1 MKSRIVSIATL
12 MAAAGL
18 AQAQTS
24 VTVYGAVDSGL
35 FHQNTSAATLSGKA
49 ADTGSV
55 TRLKDGGIYTSSWG
69 LRGSED
75 LGDGYK
81 ANFRLQ
87 GVFDSSTGKLGLTDT
102 TGVAGVFNQFTTIG
116 ISGRF
121 GSVNAGRQIVPMI
134 YAMAETDVRSAQY
147 FGSILTAWIG
157 INTAAGWAGT
167 NTNAPIGAL
176 YDSNALVYQSPVI
189 NGFEAAL
196 ELALGSGNGGG
207 IRAGSRES
215 AVLKYT
221 NGGLK
226 LSAVYYNGRDTN
238 PAPAAAPGAA
248 AVAVAVPT
256 GVNNNRFMYLGGLY
270 NINDFQVSASVGNG
284 RNPSDRG
291 LANID
296 LYSVG
301 FGYKYSPLLKLSSG
315 IYYLKDKN
323 SSANRSTEY
332 AVGLEYSLSRRTML
346 YAQLAYVNNKGT
358 MNQMLE
364 YGAPTA
370 PGKATTGEMIGIRH
384 TF

>member
-1 MKSRIVSIATL
+1 MKLRIASIAIL
-12 MAAAGL
+12 MASATL
-18 AQAQTS
+18 TPAQAQTS
-24 VTVYGAVDSGL
+24 VTVYGSLDSGL

-49 ADTGSV
+49 ADTGSI
-55 TRLKDGGIYTSSWG
+55 TKLKDGGIYTSSWG
-69 LRGSED
+69 IRGSED
-75 LGDGYK
+75 LGGGYK
-81 ANFRLQ
+81 SNFKLQ

-116 ISGRF
+116 ISGPF
-121 GSVNAGRQIVPMI
+121 GSVVAGRQIVPMI

-157 INTAAGWAGT
+157 MNTAAGWSGA

-176 YDSNALVYQSPVI
+176 YDSNALVYQSPVFY
-189 NGFEAAL
+189 GFEAAL
-196 ELALGSGNGGG
+196 ELALGNGNGG

-215 AVLKYT
+215 AVLKYS

-226 LSAVYYNGRDTN
+226 LAAAYYNGRDTN
-238 PAPAAAPGAA
+238 PSPTT
-248 AVAVAVPT
+248 VPS

-270 NINDFQVSASVGNG
+270 NINNFQVSASVGNG
-284 RNPSDRG
+284 KNP
-291 LANID
+291 ANHGQADID

-301 FGYKYSPLLKLSSG
+301 FGYRYSPLLKFSSG
-315 IYYLKDKN
+315 IYHLKDKN

-332 AVGLEYSLSRRTML
+332 ALGLEYSLSRRTML
-346 YAQLAYVNNKGT
+346 YAQLAYVNNKGS
-358 MNQMLE
+358 MNQMIE

-370 PGKATTGEMIGIRH
+370 PGRGTTGEMIGIRH

>member
-1 MKSRIVSIATL
+1 MIARIISIATL
-12 MAAAGL
+12 MAAAGI
-18 AQAQTS
+18 AQAQSSATI
-24 VTVYGAVDSGL
+24 YGTVDSGL
-35 FHQNTSAATLSGKA
+35 FHQNTSAANLSGKA
-49 ADTGSV
+49 ADTGSI
-55 TRLKDGGIYTSSWG
+55 TRLKDGGIYTSLWG
-69 LRGSED
+69 IRGSDD
-75 LGDGYK
+75 LGSGYK
-81 ANFRLQ
+81 ANFKLQ

-102 TGVAGVFNQFTTIG
+102 TGVTGVFNQFSTIG
-116 ISGRF
+116 ISGPF
-121 GSVNAGRQIVPMI
+121 GNFVAGRQIVPMI

-157 INTAAGWAGT
+157 MNTASGWTGA

-196 ELALGSGNGGG
+196 EYALGNDIGGL
-207 IRAGSRES
+207 RAGSRES

-226 LSAVYYNGRDTN
+226 LSAVYYNGRDTS
-238 PAPAAAPGAA
+238 PAPGVAPS
-248 AVAVAVPT
+248 
-256 GVNNNRFMYLGGLY
+256 GVNNNRYRYLGGLY
-270 NINDFQVSASVGNG
+270 NFSDFQVSASVSNG
-284 RNPSDRG
+284 KNPENTAQADI
-291 LANID
+291 N
-296 LYSVG
+296 LYSIG
-301 FGYKYSPLLKLSSG
+301 LGYKYSPLLKFSSG

-332 AVGLEYSLSRRTML
+332 AFGMEYTLSRRTML

-370 PGKATTGEMIGIRH
+370 PGKSTTGEMIGLRH

>member
-1 MKSRIVSIATL
+1 VKLKIISIATL
-12 MAAAGL
+12 MAATGL
-18 AQAQTS
+18 AQAQSS
-24 VTVYGAVDSGL
+24 VTIYGTVDSGL
-35 FHQNTSAATLSGKA
+35 FHQNTSAASLSGKA
-49 ADTGSV
+49 ADTGSI
-55 TRLKDGGIYTSSWG
+55 TRLKDGGIYTSLWG
-69 LRGSED
+69 IRGSED
-75 LGDGYK
+75 LGGGYK

-102 TGVAGVFNQFTTIG
+102 TGVTGVFNQFTTIG
-116 ISGRF
+116 ISGPF
-121 GSVNAGRQIVPMI
+121 GNFIAGRQIVPMI
-134 YAMAETDVRSAQY
+134 YAMADTDVRSAQY

-196 ELALGSGNGGG
+196 ELALGNGNGGG
-207 IRAGSRES
+207 LRAGSRES

-238 PAPAAAPGAA
+238 PAAN
-248 AVAVAVPT
+248 AVPS
-256 GVNNNRFMYLGGLY
+256 GVNNNRFMYFGGLY
-270 NINDFQVSASVGNG
+270 NFSDFQVSASVSNG
-284 RNPSDRG
+284 KNPEDTKQ
-291 LANID
+291 ADIN
-296 LYSVG
+296 LYAVG
-301 FGYKYSPLLKLSSG
+301 FGYKYSPLLKFSSG
-315 IYYLKDKN
+315 IYHLKDKN

-332 AVGLEYSLSRRTML
+332 AVGAEYSLSRRTML

-370 PGKATTGEMIGIRH
+370 PGKATTGGMIGIRH